1 MSGTSSTTSAGR
13 PHPDAADVLVVGYGP
28 VGQVLAILLA
38 RQGRRVTVVERW
50 ETPYPMPRAT
60 VFDGETARTLA
71 SLGIASSFEEIG
83 EPVDAYDWRN
93 AAGRTLLRMEF
104 AAPGAHGWPDAT
116 TFHQPALEAALA
128 ERAAE
133 FEDRG
138 LLRVLRGHTATA
150 VEDHGDHGVT
160 LTAETAAGDVRTLE
174 GAWLVGCD
182 GANSRIRDLLDVG
195 VTDLDFSFDW
205 LLCDVVLGEP
215 REFTPANAQICD
227 PARPTTVVGSGPGRR
242 RWEFMR
248 LPDESKEELD
258 TPETAWRLLKSF
270 DVTPENAVLARH
282 TVYTFRAAL
291 ADTWKKG
298 RVLLAGDAAHSMPP
312 FAGAGMCSGIRD
324 VLNLSWKLDRVLRG
338 ASDARLLDTYGP
350 ERRGHVLRTIELSVQ
365 LGKIVCVSDAEEAAR
380 RDATLTAGQTPDR
393 PVTQPLREGVL
404 HRTVGTVAAPPT
416 GSPVPQG
423 RVARDGVAGLFDQV
437 VGTGFVL
444 LTTEDPASA
453 LSAEQRALLAEIGA
467 HTVRLASGTEPAAG
481 AVTDLDDVYLPF
493 MASVR
498 ARFVLVRPDFH
509 VFGVARST
517 RELGMVLD
525 QLETQLMTTG
535 AGHPP
540 RH

>member
-1 MSGTSSTTSAGR
+1 MSGTSSATPDDR
-13 PHPDAADVLVVGYGP
+13 PHPDDADVLVVGYGP
-28 VGQVLAILLA
+28 AGQVLSILLA
-38 RQGRRVTVVERW
+38 RQGWRVTVVERW

-71 SLGIASSFEEIG
+71 SLGIASSFDEIG

-93 AAGRTLLRMEF
+93 AAGQTLLRMEF
-104 AAPGAHGWPDAT
+104 AAPGTHGWPDAT

-128 ERAAE
+128 DRAAE

-150 VEDHGDHGVT
+150 VTDHADDGVT
-160 LTAETAAGDVRTLE
+160 LTAETAAGEARTLK

-182 GANSRIRDLLDVG
+182 GANSFVRDHLDVG
-195 VTDLDFSFDW
+195 VTDLGFSFDW
-205 LLCDVVLGEP
+205 LLCDVVLNEHWA
-215 REFTPANAQICD
+215 FTPANAQICD

-248 LPDESKEELD
+248 LPNESAEELNRA
-258 TPETAWRLLKSF
+258 ETAWRLLKSF
-270 DVTPENAVLARH
+270 DVTPENATLARH

-291 ADTWKKG
+291 TDTWKKG

-338 ASDARLLDTYGP
+338 SSDARLLDTYGP
-350 ERRGHVLRTIELSVQ
+350 ERRSHVLRTIELSVQ
-365 LGKIVCVSDAEEAAR
+365 LGKIVCVFDEEEAAR
-380 RDATLTAGQTPDR
+380 RDAALTTGKTPDR
-393 PVTQPLREGVL
+393 PVAQPLREGVL
-404 HRTVGTVAAPPT
+404 HRTVGTVTAPPT
-416 GSPVPQG
+416 GSLIPQG
-423 RVARDGVAGLFDQV
+423 RVARDGVIGLFDQV

-444 LTTEDPASA
+444 LTTEDPHAV
-453 LSAEQRALLAEIGA
+453 LRDEQRAFLSGIGA
-467 HTVRLASGTEPAAG
+467 HTARLVSGAETAAG
-481 AVTDLDDVYLPF
+481 AFADLDDVYIPF
-493 MASVR
+493 LASVR

-509 VFGVARST
+509 VFGVGRNT
-517 RELGMVLD
+517 RELGMILD
-525 QLETQLMTTG
+525 QLKNQLVMKE
-535 AGHPP
+535 AGRPP